1 MSFFKSL
8 FRTKPLESFELRDN
22 SLRRCLSAFDLT
34 LLGVGAI
41 VGAGV
46 FVLTGIAAATRAGP
60 AVIFSYVISAM
71 ACGFAAFSYAELSS
85 SIGGCGS
92 AYGYSLAGLGE
103 LIAWIIGW
111 DLLLE
116 YSVACAAVAIGW
128 SGYLNNILIA
138 IGIHLPNT
146 LTNNPFQGGMIN
158 LPAVLIILAI
168 MALLCIGV
176 RESVRVNKIIV
187 FIKLAVILVFI
198 VLAVPHFNPGI
209 NWHPFI
215 PFGWQGIASG
225 AALVFFA
232 YIGFDAVST
241 AAEEAKN
248 PQRDIPKGIIG
259 SLVVCTVLYILVA
272 GLLTAAVPYT
282 KLNIS
287 SPIAEALLLMGYR
300 FGGAMVALGAIA
312 GLSTVILVMYYG
324 LTRIFLA
331 MSRDGLLPSGLAT
344 IHPKSK
350 TPVRIILI
358 AGIVIAIVAGI
369 TPINE
374 VAELTNIG
382 TLAAFTVVCAGV
394 IVLRR
399 TKPNLIRPFKT
410 PLTPYMPFL
419 GIIFCVYL
427 MINLSATTWKSFAI
441 WTLLGLFIYF
451 IYSRPRSVLRKIAT

>member
-1 MSFFKSL
+1 MSFVKSL
-8 FRTKPLESFELRDN
+8 FRTKPLDSFDLRDN
-22 SLRRCLSAFDLT
+22 SLRRCLSSFDLT

-60 AVIFSYVISAM
+60 AVILSYILSAL
-71 ACGFAAFSYAELSS
+71 ACGFTAFAYAELSS

-116 YSVACAAVAIGW
+116 YSVACAAVSIGW
-128 SGYLNNILIA
+128 SGYVNNIFMA
-138 IGIHLPNT
+138 MGIHLPHA
-146 LTNNPFQGGMIN
+146 LTMNPFQGGIVN
-158 LPAVLIILAI
+158 LPAVFIILVI
-168 MALLCIGV
+168 MALLCIGIK
-176 RESVRVNKIIV
+176 ESVRVNKVIV
-187 FIKLAVILVFI
+187 FIKLAVILLFI
-198 VLAVPHFNPGI
+198 LLALPHFNPGV
-209 NWHPFI
+209 NWHPFA
-215 PFGWQGIASG
+215 PFGWPGIASG

-241 AAEEAKN
+241 AAEEAKD
-248 PQRDIPKGIIG
+248 PQRDVPRGIIA

-272 GLLTAAVPYT
+272 GVLTAAVPYT
-282 KLNIS
+282 KLNVS
-287 SPIAEALLLMGYR
+287 SPIAEALLMMGYR
-300 FGGAMVALGAIA
+300 FGGAVVALGAIA

-331 MSRDGLLPSGLAT
+331 MSRDGLLPSSLAQ
-344 IHPKSK
+344 IHPTSK
-350 TPVRIILI
+350 TPVRIILV
-358 AGIVIAIVAGI
+358 AGIIIAIVAGV

-399 TKPNLIRPFKT
+399 TKPDLIRPFKT
-410 PLTPYMPFL
+410 PLSPFMPFL

-427 MINLSATTWKSFAI
+427 MLNLSATTWKSFFI
-441 WTLLGLFIYF
+441 WTAIGLLIYF
-451 IYSRPRSVLRKIAT
+451 VYSRPRSVLRLAP